1 MTALDTLII
10 CDFDGTIA
18 HDDVTDLLLQRFA
31 APQWE
36 LIERRWQV
44 GQLTSRECLLQQTEL
59 LRLTRAQL
67 AAMLPAVRLD
77 PGFAEFVTAAH
88 AAGCE
93 VQIAS
98 EGFDQ
103 VIRAL
108 LARLDLP
115 PLPIAATYLIKRDAD
130 TWTLGFPFAREG
142 CRTGAATC
150 KCALAESARRDERR
164 VVLIGDGLSDRCIA
178 QQADFVFARGRL
190 LDFCREQHLPHQ
202 AAPDFATVMRYLGP
216 RLAAMAL
223 RGATAHG

>member
-1 MTALDTLII
+1 MTAPETLIV

-18 HDDVTDLLLQRFA
+18 HDDVTDLLLKRFA

-59 LRLTRAQL
+59 LSLTRAQL
-67 AAMLPAVRLD
+67 DTVLPLVRLD
-77 PGFAEFVTAAH
+77 SAFADFVTAAH

-108 LARLDLP
+108 LARLGVP
-115 PLPIAATYLIKRDAD
+115 RLPIAATYLIKRDAE

-150 KCALAESARRDERR
+150 KCALAESARRNDRR
-164 VVLIGDGLSDRCIA
+164 IILIGDGLSDRCIA

-190 LDFCREQHLPHQ
+190 LEFCREHRIAHQ

-216 RLAAMAL
+216 RLAALAPQ
-223 RGATAHG
+223 GATAHG

>member
-1 MTALDTLII
+1 MTALNPLIV

-18 HDDVTDLLLQRFA
+18 HDDVTDLLLKRCA

-59 LRLTRAQL
+59 LRFTRAELGSLL
-67 AAMLPAVRLD
+67 AAVRLD
-77 PGFAEFVTAAH
+77 PAFPQFVEVAH

-108 LARLDLP
+108 LARLGVP
-115 PLPIAATYLIKRDAD
+115 PLPIAATYLISRDVD
-130 TWTLGFPFAREG
+130 TWTLGFPFARET
-142 CRTGAATC
+142 CTTGAATC
-150 KCALAESARRDERR
+150 KCALADTARRNQRG
-164 VVLIGDGLSDRCIA
+164 VILIGDGLSDRCIA
-178 QQADFVFARGRL
+178 QRADFVFARGRL
-190 LDFCREQHLPHQ
+190 LEFCREQRIAHQ
-202 AAPDFATVMRYLGP
+202 AAPDFATVMRHLGP
-216 RLAAMAL
+216 HLGANAL
-223 RGATAHG
+223 RGVTANG